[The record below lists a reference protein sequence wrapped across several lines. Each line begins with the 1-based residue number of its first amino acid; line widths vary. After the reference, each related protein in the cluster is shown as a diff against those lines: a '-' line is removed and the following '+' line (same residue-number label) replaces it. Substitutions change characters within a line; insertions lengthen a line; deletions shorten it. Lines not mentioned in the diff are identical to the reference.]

1 MSYHV
6 RRFMAFRANDGCYG
20 DIHGIACSNVPILYT
35 NMHIGMANNVAEESF
50 YFLYTIFFFVF
61 RVQKKG
67 SFSEAPIKN
76 ASLVIQNGPTSNEIG
91 RNFYKI

>member
-50 YFLYTIFFFVF
+50 YFLYIKNIFSFFEC
-61 RVQKKG
+61 KKG
-67 SFSEAPIKN
+67 SFWEAPTKN
-76 ASLVIQNGPTSNEIG
+76 MLHI
-91 RNFYKI
+91 